1 MKKFLVATKLRY
13 VVVGILLMFLVS
25 CSDTSPEKIE
35 KLRKGMSAEEAISTL
50 GEPYTK
56 EFRTD
61 GCVLKYVYRVNGYRH
76 SLYVY
81 IENNQVT
88 YWF

>member
-1 MKKFLVATKLRY
+1 MKKI
-13 VVVGILLMFLVS
+13 VVGILLLFVMMG
-25 CSDTSPEKIE
+25 CNDTTPEQIE
-35 KLRKGMSAEEAISTL
+35 KLRRGMSIEEVKTVL

-61 GCVLKYVYRVNGYRH
+61 GCIMKYSYSDNGYRH
-76 SLYVY
+76 ALYVY

-88 YWF
+88 YWY